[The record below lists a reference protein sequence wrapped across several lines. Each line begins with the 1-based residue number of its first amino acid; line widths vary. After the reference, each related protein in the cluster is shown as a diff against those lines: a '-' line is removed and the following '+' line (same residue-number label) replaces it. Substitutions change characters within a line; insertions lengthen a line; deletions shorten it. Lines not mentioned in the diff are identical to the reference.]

1 MIRFPL
7 FLMLSVT
14 YLILAT
20 ACYAEKKIKK
30 ADVPPKII
38 SAIYKDYPGARRVSY
53 YMDTQNDTL
62 IYEVELTYNK
72 EKLTLIF
79 FSDGS
84 LYELEKKVKFK
95 SLPTETQKN
104 IFFYLNK
111 NYSRY
116 KISEVQFVNPHLKI
130 EYELNVKAKD
140 ETGFKFYD
148 MYFNENGILLH
159 RDEIIVKPIQT
170 LF

>member
-20 ACYAEKKIKK
+20 SCYAEKKIKK

-38 SAIYKDYPGARRVSY
+38 SIIYKDYPGVRRVSY

-79 FSDGS
+79 FADGS
-84 LYELEKKVKFK
+84 LYEL
-95 SLPTETQKN
+95 
-104 IFFYLNK
+104 
-111 NYSRY
+111 
-116 KISEVQFVNPHLKI
+116 
-130 EYELNVKAKD
+130 
-140 ETGFKFYD
+140 
-148 MYFNENGILLH
+148 
-159 RDEIIVKPIQT
+159 
-170 LF
+170 